1 MFPSMNH
8 KPELLLPVGDYES
21 CLAAIHNGADAIY
34 VGVPHFN
41 ARGRTKDHSF
51 QELKEMID
59 LCHLYDVKVHLAF
72 NVLIFEEELER
83 AAELIK
89 NLIPLS
95 PDAFI
100 VQDIGLLKLIKSI
113 CPEQEVHASTQMTVT
128 NHDAI
133 ELLEDLGIKRFVL
146 GRENSLDEIK
156 KIKDKTDKELEV
168 FVHGALCVAYS
179 GQCFTSESI
188 GGRSANRGQCAQS
201 CRFEYQMLVD
211 GESFDLKDRK
221 HIVSPQDLAGIEQI
235 PGLAKIGVH
244 SLKVEGRLK
253 GPDYVA
259 STAHYYRKAV
269 DKLNFDPKK
278 GLSDM
283 ALSYSR
289 GFFTGWLNGV
299 DHQKLVNGRFSS
311 HRGVEIGKVI
321 QIKNR
326 SIEIESDHELE
337 PGMGIYIDGK
347 SVQDGS
353 SLYQVQKISSKN
365 YLIGLEK
372 SFPVQNVNK
381 GDALFLNSDPQLAK
395 KWHKTITDRNLKK
408 RIPLDIEVKATI
420 GQPLILNY
428 KVQDSDWNQLQ
439 SNSILEKAQKP
450 VDKAMIEKEVNS
462 LSQSAYGLRELSIL
476 NNDQCFIS
484 QKELKILRQKMIEH
498 LNLSRTQRKNLAIN
512 DLSARSFKPVPNQ
525 SEIGTPKLN
534 LLLRNLEQVD
544 TLTKELSP
552 DEWDQIAW
560 VYLDFE
566 FGRDYKEAL
575 ELLEDNPCQVA
586 LATTRILKPGEY
598 HNLNHL
604 IRLNPDGFLVR
615 NLGALQYLK
624 TQAPEKLLI
633 GDYSLNVSNSMT
645 SEYLFEKSLI
655 RLTPGLDLNGQ
666 QVMDL
671 VRNSSRTDFE
681 LILHHYM
688 PSFHME
694 HCVFAAFLS
703 KGSSFKDCGKPC
715 EKHKL
720 ELKDQFGNAHYITAD
735 QECRN
740 TMFNARPQASS
751 QLVDQMID
759 LGVSFYRYEALHES
773 ENELVFKVRNYL
785 LFIAQ
790 ELEVHELTQKI
801 GVHEKYGIGSGQLFG
816 QDQYID
822 RKKELV

>member
-1 MFPSMNH
+1 MIQ

-34 VGVPHFN
+34 IGVPHFN

-51 QELKEMID
+51 SELKEMID
-59 LCHLYDVKVHLAF
+59 LCHLYNVKVHLAF

-100 VQDIGLLKLIKSI
+100 VQDLGLVKLIQSI
-113 CPEQEVHASTQMTVT
+113 CPEQEIHASTQMTVT

-146 GRENSLDEIK
+146 GRENSLEEIK
-156 KIKDKTDKELEV
+156 KIKAKTDKELEV

-201 CRFEYQMLVD
+201 CRFEYEMLVD
-211 GESFDLKDRK
+211 GEKFDLKDRK

-235 PGLAKIGVH
+235 PELANIGVH

-269 DKLNFDPKK
+269 DQISFDYKK
-278 GLSDM
+278 GVSDM

-289 GFFTGWLNGV
+289 GFYSGWLNGV
-299 DHQKLVNGRFSS
+299 DHQRLVNGRYSS
-311 HRGVEIGKVI
+311 HRGIKVGKII

-326 SIEIESDHELE
+326 NLEIESDQNLE
-337 PGMGIYIDGK
+337 PGMGIYIDGEK
-347 SVQDGS
+347 VQDGS
-353 SLYQVQKISSKN
+353 SLYQVQKIGPQN
-365 YLIGLEK
+365 YIIGLEK
-372 SFPVQNVNK
+372 SFPVQNICK
-381 GDALFLNSDPQLAK
+381 GDSLYLNSDPQLSK

-408 RIPLDIEVKATI
+408 RIPLQIEIVAKLGHPLTLKYRDDHLQWRELKA
-420 GQPLILNY
+420 
-428 KVQDSDWNQLQ
+428 DSK
-439 SNSILEKAQKP
+439 LEKAQKTIDIT
-450 VDKAMIEKEVNS
+450 VIEKEINS
-462 LSQSAYGLRELSIL
+462 LSQSAYSIQELVIK
-476 NNDQCFIS
+476 NDDQCFIS
-484 QKELKILRQKMIEH
+484 QKELKGLRQRMIEE
-498 LNLSRTQRKNLAIN
+498 LNLSRTQRIPLIIN
-512 DLSARSFKPVPNQ
+512 DLRASELKHKPQ
-525 SEIGTPKLN
+525 DSEIGSPRLTI
-534 LLLRNLEQVD
+534 LLRNKDQVD

-552 DEWDQIAW
+552 DEWDQMAW

-575 ELLEDNPCQVA
+575 ELLEDYPCQVA

-624 TQAPEKLLI
+624 EHAPEKSLI
-633 GDYSLNVSNSMT
+633 GDYSLNVSNSLT
-645 SEYLFEKSLI
+645 SEYLFGKSLQ

-671 VRNSSRTDFE
+671 IRNSSQSDFE

-720 ELKDQFGNAHYITAD
+720 ELKDQFGNAHFITAD

-740 TMFNARPQASS
+740 TMFNARPQSSS
-751 QLVDQMID
+751 QLVDQMVD
-759 LGVSFYRYEALHES
+759 LGVSLFRYEALGES
-773 ENELVFKVRNYL
+773 DQELVFKVRNYL
-785 LFIAQ
+785 QFLAQ
-790 ELEVHELTQKI
+790 ELESDELTRNI